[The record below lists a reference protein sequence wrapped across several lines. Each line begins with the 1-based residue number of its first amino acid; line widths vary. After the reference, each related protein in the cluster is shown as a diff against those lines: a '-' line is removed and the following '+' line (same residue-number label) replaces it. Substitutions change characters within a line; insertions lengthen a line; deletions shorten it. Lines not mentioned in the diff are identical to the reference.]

1 MSSTSGAERE
11 RQFVDSNLLVYSF
24 DSTAGEK
31 REKAMAFLA
40 ELWNRREGCVSLQV
54 LQEFFV
60 SVTTKLRNPL
70 TPKEGAEQVSRFAE
84 WDVHEPGRGD
94 LVAAIDLQQ
103 RLRVSFWD
111 AMIIQSAR
119 QMRCGILWTEDL
131 SDRQYYA
138 GVQVRNPFVDSVM
151 E

>member
-11 RQFVDSNLLVYSF
+11 RQFVDLNLLVYSL
-24 DSTAGEK
+24 DSTAAEK
-31 REKAMAFLA
+31 KEKAMAFLA

-84 WDVHEPGRGD
+84 WDIHDPSRRDV
-94 LVAAIDLQQ
+94 LAAIDLH
-103 RLRVSFWD
+103 
-111 AMIIQSAR
+111 
-119 QMRCGILWTEDL
+119 
-131 SDRQYYA
+131 
-138 GVQVRNPFVDSVM
+138 
-151 E
+151 